1 MLVDLLRAVTT
12 STGTGP
18 LTLTRK
24 DSHPMPS
31 DHPIFS
37 TVNGLEIGY
46 SIKDGTN
53 VVLETGIGTLSG
65 NGATLTRT
73 YPHTTWN
80 AGTTTL
86 TIAKNTAA
94 INLSAGTYTVEFGL
108 NAANVFGENDVRDA
122 ATNRVYL
129 PKHLGNL
136 GTSGFALTAYKVYYC
151 PIKVESLIYTAGV
164 QVRHTGAAAPNY
176 VFALHQRKNN
186 GNPGPIIYSTASA
199 AITTLEGVNNF
210 AWTGGSKMI
219 PAGQYFI
226 SMCADAIDNV
236 YRSTT
241 TQGYLPTTLGS
252 NSSTQIGANVQMLSE
267 TITAPLAIPPNHG
280 TLSQEYGS
288 NVPTVAFT
296 CA

>member
-12 STGTGP
+12 STGTGA

-46 SIKDGTN
+46 SIKNGTN
-53 VVLETGIGTLSG
+53 IVIETGIGTLSAS
-65 NGATLTRT
+65 GATLTRT

-80 AGTTTL
+80 SGTTTL
-86 TIAKNTAA
+86 TIGKNTTAM
-94 INLSAGTYTVEFGL
+94 NLSAGTYTVEFGL
-108 NAANVFGENDVRDA
+108 NAANVFGENDVRDG

-136 GTSGFALTAYKVYYC
+136 GSSGISMTAYKVYYC

-164 QVRHTGAAAPNY
+164 QVRHTGATAPNY

-199 AITTLEGVNNF
+199 AIGTLEGVNNF

-226 SMCADAIDNV
+226 SVCCDALDTLF
-236 YRSTT
+236 RASTA
-241 TQGYLPTTLGS
+241 QGYIPTTLGS
-252 NSSTQIGANVQMLSE
+252 NSATHIGTNVHMLSE
-267 TITAPLAIPPNHG
+267 TITAPLAIPTNHG
-280 TLSQEYGS
+280 TLTQEYVTY
-288 NVPTVAFT
+288 VPIVGLQSA
-296 CA
+296 